1 MKTYIEPEI
10 DIVYLKPESALLAGS
25 GVQDSLGDEYNDG
38 DESYSPS
45 LGLWEE

>member
-10 DIVYLKPESALLAGS
+10 DVVYLRLESALLVGT
-25 GVQDSLGDEYNDG
+25 GVQDTPGDEYNDG

-45 LGLWEE
+45 FEL